1 MGPTNQIYSGINYL
15 YEMRENKI
23 IFIFFIAGF
32 VSTFFTSLVFG
43 QKLNESRLKV
53 TIAVI
58 PPWRNV

>member
-1 MGPTNQIYSGINYL
+1 MGPTNQIYSGIYYL

-23 IFIFFIAGF
+23 IFIFFVTGF

-43 QKLNESRLKV
+43 QKFNESRLEV

-58 PPWRNV
+58 SPWRNV